1 MDTIQ
6 LTTSEYNEMKERLSL
21 LKDNHLLEKVNRI
34 IDLMYED
41 KYGLYLNDFTED
53 LTEVSISQFFSNEP
67 SLWDNV

>member
-21 LKDNHLLEKVNRI
+21 LKDNHLLGKVNRI

-41 KYGLYLNDFTED
+41 KYGLYLDDFTED

-67 SLWDNV
+67 SPWDNV

>member
-67 SLWDNV
+67 SPWDNV